1 MSATQFPKRMPFNK
15 LIALMPH
22 PPPPINL
29 ALIQMP
35 ASSRL
40 EVDLAKL
47 FVQVLHNGGSGE
59 VTLRKFWAM
68 IGRTFN
74 PPPQMTDLSFKT
86 KNIFVS
92 KLLPLEE
99 AYAAGEACV
108 DQLEEIFTN
117 LPRPSS
123 IHPLDL
129 SGTLAHVQRSGLQNR
144 SFSRYAQEVEVP
156 GQRSRLFSDI
166 HNSSESDR
174 GTLHAVFPVSGPVLC
189 TPSIGLGTNFLST
202 GCRVGLWSRTHGLY
216 KFGAVIG
223 RDPTSGLHW
232 VHFDEGNRG
241 PLNENKDV
249 WVGIDITPKSLAPPN
264 STSMQMDIG
273 GSNSNSLE
281 YSERNLVYKSKGFAV
296 YRSVVGPPGYEIYAK
311 FPNLKANDINI
322 RAHSRGAVYIKVRS
336 MSSDLRRRPLFE
348 TIEVVELPS
357 KLETKSASALLTEG
371 GQLFIRVAESQL
383 LNDIEHKS

>member
-1 MSATQFPKRMPFNK
+1 M
-15 LIALMPH
+15 IYC
-22 PPPPINL
+22 INSL
-29 ALIQMP
+29 LDIHTTHMQMP

-59 VTLRKFWAM
+59 VTLRKFWAT

-99 AYAAGEACV
+99 AYAAGGPCV
-108 DQLEEIFTN
+108 AHLEGIFKN
-117 LPRPSS
+117 LPRPSLV
-123 IHPLDL
+123 HPLDV
-129 SGTLAHVQRSGLQNR
+129 SGIMTQRAGPQNR
-144 SFSRYAQEVEVP
+144 SYARYAQEVEVP
-156 GQRSRLFSDI
+156 GQRSRLFSDT
-166 HNSSESDR
+166 NDSNEGDAE
-174 GTLHAVFPVSGPVLC
+174 TLPAVFPVSGPVLR
-189 TPSIGLGTNFLST
+189 TPSVGLGNNFLST

-223 RDPTSGLHW
+223 RDPSSGLHW

-241 PLNENKDV
+241 PLNVDKDI
-249 WVGIDITPKSLAPPN
+249 WVGVDVAPKVLQPPLHQR
-264 STSMQMDIG
+264 SMQMDDNGFDI
-273 GSNSNSLE
+273 NSPGYLD
-281 YSERNLVYKSKGFAV
+281 RNLVYKNKSFAV
-296 YRSVVGPPGYEIYAK
+296 YRSAMGPRGYEIYAR
-311 FPNLKANDINI
+311 FPNLKASDISI
-322 RAHSRGAVYIKVRS
+322 RAYSRGAVYIKVRS
-336 MSSDLRRRPLFE
+336 TSPDPRRRPLFE

-371 GQLFIRVAESQL
+371 GQLFVRVAEAQSH
-383 LNDIEHKS
+383 NDGN